1 MLWVGKRL
9 GFEHPGIRQAGASHA
24 LRVLFLI
31 NLCNFAD
38 RYVPASVKSLIQTDL
53 NLSDFETTLPSTGM
67 IVVYMI
73 FAVIFG
79 TLADKEMV
87 DRRFMLCGAII
98 FWSAATAL
106 AGLSANLVQLVCL
119 RALIGIGEAA
129 YGTLAPPWLSDFFP
143 EQERNVVYG
152 VRAPFPFLP
161 FVGPSSH
168 HPNLRLPNRP
178 SPSLPLLTD

>member
-9 GFEHPGIRQAGASHA
+9 GNEHPGIRQAGASHA
-24 LRVLFLI
+24 LRILFLI

-38 RYVPASVKSLIQTDL
+38 RYVPASLKPLIQADL
-53 NLSDFETTLPSTGM
+53 RLTDFETTLPSTGM

-79 TLADKEMV
+79 TLADKEIV

-152 VRAPFPFLP
+152 VRAPFPSLVLQVITPISVSLTIPLP
-161 FVGPSSH
+161 
-168 HPNLRLPNRP
+168 
-178 SPSLPLLTD
+178 PSLC